1 VQKEWIKGPIN
12 KLYQFIVNHFHEV
25 NEETKIKILPHLSEY
40 VILPDGFNLLSK
52 LVFANQ
58 IKLIKECCKLQNVVY
73 VRDSNGNTPLLY
85 ALKRECY
92 ESIDELLL
100 YISQRPKLINN
111 ISLAAL
117 CLLMKLAP

>member
-1 VQKEWIKGPIN
+1 M
-12 KLYQFIVNHFHEV
+12 LS
-25 NEETKIKILPHLSEY
+25 HLSEY
-40 VILPDGFNLLSK
+40 VILPDGYNLLSK

-58 IKLIKECCKLQNVVY
+58 KLLIKECCKLKNVAY
-73 VRDSNGNTPLLY
+73 IRDANGNTPLLY

-92 ESIDELLL
+92 ETIDELLL
-100 YISQRPKLINN
+100 YISQSPKLINN